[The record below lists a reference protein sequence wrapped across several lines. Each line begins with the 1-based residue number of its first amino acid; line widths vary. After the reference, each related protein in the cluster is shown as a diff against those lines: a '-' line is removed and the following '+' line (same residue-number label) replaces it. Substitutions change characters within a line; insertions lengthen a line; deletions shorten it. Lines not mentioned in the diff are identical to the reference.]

1 MTASE
6 GAKSNALMRCCKD
19 LGVASVLWDPIFIA
33 QWKSKYAVEKLYA
46 FTFVFYVFFLLL
58 VLNFCAMIA
67 F

>member
-1 MTASE
+1 
-6 GAKSNALMRCCKD
+6 MRCCKD